1 MEHELK
7 DSKIE
12 RFIIRC
18 LRTNPILSR
27 NNHNT
32 LNYLCHM
39 EEERLDK
46 ILIQRKLVSTRV
58 RAEKIIR
65 ETGVKVNGKLV
76 TKTGKRFP
84 IDCEIEMLAEEI
96 PWVSRGAIKLLA
108 AIEKWNPTIEGGSFM
123 DIGASTGGFTEVLLS
138 NNAAKVF
145 CVDVGTKQ
153 LHPKIES
160 DERTVNLEKTHVR
173 ELTPKLITEMNDG
186 CVIDVSFISLEKI
199 FPFIHAF
206 LKEGA
211 FVFALVKPQ
220 FEVGK
225 KNIGKGGVVKD
236 KKLYP
241 KVIDQ
246 IKKVGKM
253 NNLTFIDL
261 IDSPILGGDGNKEFL
276 IYFKKSTS

>member
-1 MEHELK
+1 MV
-7 DSKIE
+7 
-12 RFIIRC
+12 IRNKQIPHY
-18 LRTNPILSR
+18 TQDISILLSINR
-27 NNHNT
+27 ST
-32 LNYLCHM
+32 FDYLCRM
-39 EEERLDK
+39 EEERIDK
-46 ILIQRKLVSTRV
+46 ILIQRKLVSTRA

-65 ETGVKVNGKLV
+65 ETGVNVNGKLV

-96 PWVSRGAIKLLA
+96 PWVSRGAIKLLS
-108 AIEKWNPTIEGGSFM
+108 AIEKWNPIIEGGTFM

-138 NNAAKVF
+138 NNAEKVF
-145 CVDVGTKQ
+145 CVDVGRDQ
-153 LHPKIES
+153 LHSKIDE

-199 FPFIHAF
+199 FPFIHSF
-206 LKEGA
+206 LKPDA
-211 FVFALVKPQ
+211 FVIALVKPQ

-225 KNIGKGGVVKD
+225 KNIGKGGIVKD

-241 KVIDQ
+241 VVIES
-246 IKKVGKM
+246 IKQLGKA

-261 IDSPILGGDGNKEFL
+261 TDSPILGGDGNKEFL
-276 IYFKKSTS
+276 IYFKKNAS